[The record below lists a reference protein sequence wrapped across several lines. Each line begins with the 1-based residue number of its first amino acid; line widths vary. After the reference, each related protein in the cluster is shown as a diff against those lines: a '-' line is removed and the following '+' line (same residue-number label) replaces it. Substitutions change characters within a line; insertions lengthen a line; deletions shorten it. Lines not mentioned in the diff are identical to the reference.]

1 LAIIKIFPFIAKD
14 KIKLEK
20 SIRIVSTKKL
30 KSNQK
35 QFLLNAGFRLVEAD
49 FIQIISHKINKA
61 SNYNFLIFTSQ
72 NAVLSVLE
80 NENHPILKNKI
91 SFCVGIKTRQLLEE
105 NGFQVEQ
112 SFDYAEEL
120 VEYLLKYH
128 SDKKFTFFS
137 GNLRR
142 DTIPNAF
149 QKNNIIFEEIEVYQ
163 TVLTP
168 HKMDNQVD
176 GILFFSPSAVQSY
189 VMENAITNEIC
200 FCIGTTTAAE
210 LTTNNKVI
218 ANQPTVENVIIQCI
232 NYFNKS

>member
-1 LAIIKIFPFIAKD
+1 M
-14 KIKLEK
+14 
-20 SIRIVSTKKL
+20 
-30 KSNQK
+30 
-35 QFLLNAGFRLVEAD
+35 
-49 FIQIISHKINKA
+49 
-61 SNYNFLIFTSQ
+61 
-72 NAVLSVLE
+72 
-80 NENHPILKNKI
+80 
-91 SFCVGIKTRQLLEE
+91 
-105 NGFQVEQ
+105 
-112 SFDYAEEL
+112 
-120 VEYLLKYH
+120 
-128 SDKKFTFFS
+128 
-137 GNLRR
+137 RR

>member
-1 LAIIKIFPFIAKD
+1 M
-14 KIKLEK
+14 EK

-49 FIQIISHKINKA
+49 FIQIKLHKINIS
-61 SNYNFLIFTSQ
+61 SNYDFLIFTSQ

-80 NENHPILKNKI
+80 NENHPILKSKI
-91 SFCVGIKTRQLLEE
+91 SFCVGIKTRQLLDE

-120 VEYLLKYH
+120 VEYLLKHH
-128 SDKKFTFFS
+128 SEKKFTFFS

-163 TVLTP
+163 TDLTP
-168 HKMDNQVD
+168 HKIDNQVD

-189 VMENAITNEIC
+189 VKENTITNEIC

-210 LTTNNKVI
+210 LTTNNRII
-218 ANQPTVENVIIQCI
+218 ANLPTVENVIIQCI

>member
-1 LAIIKIFPFIAKD
+1 MAIIKIFPFIAKD

-120 VEYLLKYH
+120 VDYLLKQH

>member
-1 LAIIKIFPFIAKD
+1 MAIIKTFPFIAKD

-20 SIRIVSTKKL
+20 SIRILSTKKL

-49 FIQIISHKINKA
+49 FIQIKSHKINIA
-61 SNYNFLIFTSQ
+61 SNYDFLIFTSQ

-80 NENHPILKNKI
+80 NENHPILKSKI
-91 SFCVGIKTRQLLEE
+91 SFCVGVKTRQLLEE

-120 VEYLLKYH
+120 VEYLLKHH

-189 VMENAITNEIC
+189 VKENTITNEIC

-210 LTTNNKVI
+210 LTTNNRII
-218 ANQPTVENVIIQCI
+218 ANLPTVENVIIQCI

>member
-1 LAIIKIFPFIAKD
+1 M
-14 KIKLEK
+14 EK
-20 SIRIVSTKKL
+20 SIRILSTKKL

-49 FIQIISHKINKA
+49 FIQIVFHKIKLEKTFD
-61 SNYNFLIFTSQ
+61 YLIFTSQ
-72 NAVLSVLE
+72 NAVLSILK
-80 NENHPILKNKI
+80 NENHLVLKSKI
-91 SFCVGIKTRQLLEE
+91 SFCVGIKTRHLLEE

-120 VEYLLKYH
+120 VEYCVKYH
-128 SDKKFTFFS
+128 SDKKFTFFT

-163 TVLTP
+163 TLLTP
-168 HKMDNQVD
+168 HIIDNYID
-176 GILFFSPSAVQSY
+176 GILFFSPSAVQSFLK
-189 VMENAITNEIC
+189 ENAITNEIC
-200 FCIGTTTAAE
+200 FCIGTTTEAE
-210 LTTNNKVI
+210 LQTNNKII
-218 ANQPTVENVIIQCI
+218 AKQPTVENVIIQCI

>member
-1 LAIIKIFPFIAKD
+1 MAIIKIFPFIAKD

-20 SIRIVSTKKL
+20 SIRILSTKKL

-49 FIQIISHKINKA
+49 FIQILSHKINKA
-61 SNYNFLIFTSQ
+61 ANYDFLIFTSQ

-120 VEYLLKYH
+120 VEYLLKHHY
-128 SDKKFTFFS
+128 DKKFTFFS

-189 VMENAITNEIC
+189 VKENAITNEIC

-210 LTTNNKVI
+210 LTTNNKII
-218 ANQPTVENVIIQCI
+218 ANQPTVENVIIQCM

>member
-1 LAIIKIFPFIAKD
+1 M
-14 KIKLEK
+14 EK

-49 FIQIISHKINKA
+49 FIQIKSHKINIS
-61 SNYNFLIFTSQ
+61 SNYDFLIFTSQ
-72 NAVLSVLE
+72 NAILSVLE
-80 NENHPILKNKI
+80 NENHSILKSKI

-120 VEYLLKYH
+120 VEYLLIYH

-163 TVLTP
+163 TDLTP
-168 HKMDNQVD
+168 HKIDNQVD

-189 VMENAITNEIC
+189 VKENTITNEIC

-210 LTTNNKVI
+210 LTTNNRII
-218 ANQPTVENVIIQCI
+218 ANLPTVENVIIQCI

>member
-1 LAIIKIFPFIAKD
+1 MAIIKIFPFIAKD

-128 SDKKFTFFS
+128 SDKKFTFFF
-137 GNLRR
+137 R
-142 DTIPNAF
+142 
-149 QKNNIIFEEIEVYQ
+149 KFEKRYDS
-163 TVLTP
+163 
-168 HKMDNQVD
+168 KC
-176 GILFFSPSAVQSY
+176 FSKKQY
-189 VMENAITNEIC
+189 
-200 FCIGTTTAAE
+200 
-210 LTTNNKVI
+210 
-218 ANQPTVENVIIQCI
+218 
-232 NYFNKS
+232 YF

>member
-1 LAIIKIFPFIAKD
+1 MAIIKIFPFIAKD

>member
-1 LAIIKIFPFIAKD
+1 M
-14 KIKLEK
+14 EK

>member
-1 LAIIKIFPFIAKD
+1 MAIIKTFPFIAKD

-20 SIRIVSTKKL
+20 SIRILSTKKL

-49 FIQIISHKINKA
+49 FIQIKSHKINIS
-61 SNYNFLIFTSQ
+61 SNYDFLIFTSQ

-80 NENHPILKNKI
+80 NENHPILKSKI

-120 VEYLLKYH
+120 VEYLLKHH
-128 SDKKFTFFS
+128 SEKKFTFFS

-163 TVLTP
+163 THLTP
-168 HKMDNQVD
+168 HKIDNQVD

-189 VMENAITNEIC
+189 VKENTITNEIC

-210 LTTNNKVI
+210 LTTNNRII
-218 ANQPTVENVIIQCI
+218 ANLPTVENVIIQCI

>member
-1 LAIIKIFPFIAKD
+1 
-14 KIKLEK
+14 LEK
-20 SIRIVSTKKL
+20 SIRILSTKKL

-49 FIQIISHKINKA
+49 FIQIEMCKIKIE
-61 SNYNFLIFTSQ
+61 SSLDYLIFTSQ

-80 NENHPILKNKI
+80 NEIYPILKSKI
-91 SFCVGIKTRQLLEE
+91 SFCVGIKTRNLLEE
-105 NGFQVEQ
+105 NGFHVEQ

-120 VEYLLKYH
+120 VEYILKHH

-149 QKNNIIFEEIEVYQ
+149 QKNKVFYEEIEVYQ
-163 TVLTP
+163 TIFTP
-168 HKMDNQVD
+168 HKMDNQFD
-176 GILFFSPSAVQSY
+176 GILFFSPSAVLSY
-189 VMENAITNEIC
+189 EKENTITNEIC

-210 LTTNNKVI
+210 LETKNKII
-218 ANQPTVENVIIQCI
+218 AKQPTIENVIIQCI